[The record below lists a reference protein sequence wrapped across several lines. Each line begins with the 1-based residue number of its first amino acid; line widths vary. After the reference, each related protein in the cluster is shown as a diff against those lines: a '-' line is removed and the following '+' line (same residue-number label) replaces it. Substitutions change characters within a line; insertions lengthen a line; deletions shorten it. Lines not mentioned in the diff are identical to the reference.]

1 MPEPT
6 TTQDL
11 AAAKLAARAEASPFL
26 VQIGEVYEGPFDL
39 LLDLIRRQNVSIYDI
54 PIAAITTEYL
64 RYLDSL
70 RDLDVEV
77 ASEFLVVA
85 ATLIQIKS
93 KMMLPADPLL
103 PGEVAIDPRE
113 ELVQR
118 LLEHEA
124 FKQAASQL
132 HQRQQLEAA
141 SWSRPAI
148 GADLVDDEPGQVTVG
163 VHDLVSTFR
172 LVLLRLQER
181 PSMEIVREE
190 VSVRDMMEYLYR
202 LLQASDEPVP
212 VRPVF
217 QRAASRSALL
227 ATFLAVLELVKMNVA
242 QLRQD
247 RPFGDILL
255 KRHRRFEEAWR
266 QIVALASGG
275 EMPSG
280 GPQET
285 P

>member
-103 PGEVAIDPRE
+103 PGCRRPLRGSPGRD
-113 ELVQR
+113 
-118 LLEHEA
+118 EA
-124 FKQAASQL
+124 SPTGAA
-132 HQRQQLEAA
+132 
-141 SWSRPAI
+141 
-148 GADLVDDEPGQVTVG
+148 
-163 VHDLVSTFR
+163 
-172 LVLLRLQER
+172 
-181 PSMEIVREE
+181 
-190 VSVRDMMEYLYR
+190 
-202 LLQASDEPVP
+202 
-212 VRPVF
+212 
-217 QRAASRSALL
+217 QRACMQTR
-227 ATFLAVLELVKMNVA
+227 
-242 QLRQD
+242 
-247 RPFGDILL
+247 RPLGV
-255 KRHRRFEEAWR
+255 E
-266 QIVALASGG
+266 
-275 EMPSG
+275 
-280 GPQET
+280 
-285 P
+285 